1 MVSSALL
8 RLVLQKYVQDE
19 ARRKLLPGGVRGGD
33 GRAWRHG
40 LSTVWKR
47 TKSLAAPRRCVCRR
61 AAQRQPRASAATPR
75 CPKSRK
81 PGAAAVRRRHRRR
94 LRAARVSSMGTTAG
108 CASRDCVREESGED
122 PAPPSAPITTTQ
134 SRSNARASEDLEK
147 GNRPEQSLM
156 NNKLAAYPKK
166 FIFLQTGR
174 THNLMCLDT

>member
-1 MVSSALL
+1 MHGSPLPDHHGVLPLRHSSS
-8 RLVLQKYVQDE
+8 VW
-19 ARRKLLPGGVRGGD
+19 RRTFKTRHGKLLPGGAREGMAAPAPAA
-33 GRAWRHG
+33 RRHG
-40 LSTVWKR
+40 LRTACGSERSHRAGVMLADVAGSASSKGTTGRAGST
-47 TKSLAAPRRCVCRR
+47 SPRGRR
-61 AAQRQPRASAATPR
+61 A
-75 CPKSRK
+75 
-81 PGAAAVRRRHRRR
+81 
-94 LRAARVSSMGTTAG
+94 
-108 CASRDCVREESGED
+108 CVREESGED